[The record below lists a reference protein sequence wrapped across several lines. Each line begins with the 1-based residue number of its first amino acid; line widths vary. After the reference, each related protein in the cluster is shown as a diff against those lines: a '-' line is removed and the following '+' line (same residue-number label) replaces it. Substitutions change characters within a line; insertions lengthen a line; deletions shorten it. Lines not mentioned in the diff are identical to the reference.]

1 MSRTRITISLSAK
14 NSDSVVVLRALE
26 QAPHW
31 KRSAELVRWAAAYLN
46 GESLVRAG
54 ESLVRAEVIPELDMT
69 EEELDT
75 LLDAL

>member
-46 GESLVRAG
+46 GESLVRA
-54 ESLVRAEVIPELDMT
+54 EVIPELDMT